1 MILLS
6 LFLAFFRIGVFSF
19 GGGLAM
25 LPLIFQTVQDFGYMS
40 AEEFSNLV
48 ALSQITPGPVAVNAA
63 TFIGFS
69 FAGLGGALCATF
81 GVALPSFLLIIT
93 VIKFLDKFNNNK
105 SIDAAFKGI
114 RPATVGLIASAALFV
129 GQTALVKSGDSE
141 AANSVGADA
150 VTNAANITNALDIT
164 SALSDVA
171 VSLDLIPCLI
181 FVVSFVLISK
191 FKLSPVKII
200 LLTAVVGAVFCN

>member
-48 ALSQITPGPVAVNAA
+48 ALSQITPGPLAVNAA

-129 GQTALVKSGDSE
+129 GQTALIKSE
-141 AANSVGADA
+141 ASEASTSVDAEA
-150 VTNAANITNALDIT
+150 VTNAANIT
-164 SALSDVA
+164 SALSDVLG
-171 VSLDLIPCLI
+171 SLDVIPCLI
-181 FVVSFVLISK
+181 FVASFVLISK